1 MKTSEDGLIH
11 LSIDELLSLRLQHL
25 LSGLD
30 HEAATERDVCGGM
43 SYICGYTEWV
53 SMTQPAVSLGWDW
66 CIRPVFRG
74 SALARVGEVRSN
86 VCLVNE
92 GGNAASWERNLEA
105 LAMVVDALPW
115 KEMVPAVIKQH
126 YN

>member
-11 LSIDELLSLRLQHL
+11 LSIDELLSLRLLHL

-30 HEAATERDVCGGM
+30 HEAGERDVCGSM
-43 SYICGYTEWV
+43 SQIRGYTEWV
-53 SMTQPAVSLGWDW
+53 STTQPAVSLGWDW
-66 CIRPVFRG
+66 CIRPVFQG
-74 SALARVGEVRSN
+74 LALLRVGEVRSN

-92 GGNAASWERNLEA
+92 SGHAAPWQRNLEA
-105 LAMVVDALPW
+105 LAMVADALPW
-115 KEMVPAVIKQH
+115 KETVPAVIQQH

>member
-30 HEAATERDVCGGM
+30 HEGATEHGVCGGM
-43 SYICGYTEWV
+43 TYISGYTEWV
-53 SMTQPAVSLGWDW
+53 STSQPAVSLGWDW

-74 SALARVGEVRSN
+74 SALLRVGEVRSN
-86 VCLVNE
+86 VCLINE
-92 GGNAASWERNLEA
+92 GGNVASWERNLEA
-105 LAMVVDALPW
+105 LAMVADSLPW
-115 KEMVPAVIKQH
+115 KELVPAVINDC